1 MRGASVTVQS
11 DQRQSVKGGGG
22 ALEFVRGSFSR
33 KAMSGGA
40 GAEGREGEGEKEKER
55 RSRRRSRNWR

>member
-11 DQRQSVKGGGG
+11 DQRQRSRGGG